1 MAFTELFFYI
11 AISMLLEGLNIN
23 KKFLK
28 RLMIVPILFIC
39 YVIFLNPEVILEEKC
54 PNKPYSLTIVKHGTG
69 IFDKKIVLIYYKIH
83 GKTVAVG
90 DLVFFENFGRDID
103 VTWDTNTDDGTWWID
118 KNVHLTMTY
127 AKNVKGDLDKKDID
141 FDYGTVQ

>member
-1 MAFTELFFYI
+1 
-11 AISMLLEGLNIN
+11 
-23 KKFLK
+23 
-28 RLMIVPILFIC
+28 MIVPILFIC
-39 YVIFLNPEVILEEKC
+39 YVIFLNPEVILEEKY

-69 IFDKKIVLIYYKIH
+69 IFYKKIVLIYYKIH
-83 GKTVAVG
+83 GKTAAVG

-127 AKNVKGDLDKKDID
+127 AKNVKGELDKKDID

>member
-1 MAFTELFFYI
+1 
-11 AISMLLEGLNIN
+11 MLKGLNIN
-23 KKFLK
+23 KKLLK
-28 RLMIVPILFIC
+28 RLTIVPILFIC
-39 YVIFLNPEVILEEKC
+39 YVLFLNPEVILEEQC

-69 IFDKKIVLIYYKIH
+69 IFDKKIVLIYYKIN

-90 DLVFFENFGRDID
+90 NLVFFENFGRDID

-118 KNVHLTMTY
+118 KSVHLTMTY
-127 AKNVKGDLDKKDID
+127 AKHFKGDLDKKDID

>member
-1 MAFTELFFYI
+1 MK
-11 AISMLLEGLNIN
+11 GLNIN
-23 KKFLK
+23 KKLLK
-28 RLMIVPILFIC
+28 RLAIVPILFIC
-39 YVIFLNPEVILEEKC
+39 YVLFLNPEVILEEKC

-103 VTWDTNTDDGTWWID
+103 VIWDTNTDDGTWWID
-118 KNVHLTMTY
+118 KNVYLTMTY
-127 AKNVKGDLDKKDID
+127 AKNVKGELDKKDID
-141 FDYGTVQ
+141 FDYGIVQ

>member
-1 MAFTELFFYI
+1 
-11 AISMLLEGLNIN
+11 MLKRLNIN
-23 KKFLK
+23 KKLLK
-28 RLMIVPILFIC
+28 RVTIVPILFIC
-39 YVIFLNPEVILEEKC
+39 YVLFLIPEVILEEQC

-69 IFDKKIVLIYYKIH
+69 IFDKKIVLIYYKIN

-90 DLVFFENFGRDID
+90 NLVFLENLGRDID

-118 KNVHLTMTY
+118 KSVHLTMTY
-127 AKNVKGDLDKKDID
+127 AKNFKGDLDKKDID